1 MAAEGMTMQ
10 YLGLPL
16 WGQYL
21 LQGIL
26 LFISIACAAVVLSR
40 AGRSPYL
47 AFLIAIP
54 YVQIAALWV
63 FAFTPWTKRKK

>member
-1 MAAEGMTMQ
+1 MP
-10 YLGLPL
+10 YPDLPL

-26 LFISIACAAVVLSR
+26 IFVMLASAAVVLSR

-47 AFLIAIP
+47 VFLLVVP
-54 YVQIAALWV
+54 YVQIIALWA
-63 FAFTPWTKRKK
+63 FAFTLWPAAEKNK